1 MGCSAPFSNLE
12 SCASYKRK
20 KGTEIERTER
30 ERIESRHGK
39 NPRTK
44 EKAAG
49 IKDFSGDFQGD
60 SRSLKASEE
69 IIHQEFFITF
79 SLLYFLNYHLIFC
92 FNYGF
97 LVFCNCVF
105 DFEHG

>member
-1 MGCSAPFSNLE
+1 MHHIKG
-12 SCASYKRK
+12 KREQK
-20 KGTEIERTER
+20 LKGTERK
-30 ERIESRHGK
+30 RIESRHG
-39 NPRTK
+39 RTLEPK
-44 EKAAG
+44 KKQLES
-49 IKDFSGDFQGD
+49 KDFSGDFQGD
-60 SRSLKASEE
+60 LRSLKASEE

>member
-1 MGCSAPFSNLE
+1 VHHIKGKREQKKGGRERGLKADTARTLEPKKKQLE
-12 SCASYKRK
+12 S
-20 KGTEIERTER
+20 
-30 ERIESRHGK
+30 
-39 NPRTK
+39 
-44 EKAAG
+44 
-49 IKDFSGDFQGD
+49 KDFSGDFQGD
-60 SRSLKASEE
+60 LRSLKASEE